1 MISVK
6 AWLLER
12 SQRNFVQQLKAYAK
26 TLFPLFTWLP
36 NYNVTWLICDLVAG
50 LTVGCVVVPQSM
62 SYAQLASLP
71 AQYGLYSSFVGV
83 LIYCFFATSKDVTIG
98 PVAVMSL
105 EVAKVIGDVQAQYPG
120 VYTGPQIA
128 SMLALLCGSVVLG
141 IGLLRLGWIVE
152 FIPAPAVAGF
162 MTGSAIKIAAGQLP
176 HLLGT
181 KALVN
186 TRDATHSVLVN
197 TLRALPNCSVDAG
210 FGLVTLF
217 LLYFFRWYLN
227 HLSEKVPNYRR
238 ALFFALVMRS
248 GLIII
253 LATMVSWLVCRGK
266 DPYPIAIL
274 KTVPRGFQNVG
285 PPLVTREL
293 AAAVASK
300 LLAALVIL
308 VLEHI
313 AIAKSFGRIN
323 NYKIVPDQEL
333 IAIGLTNMLGVFFGA
348 YPSTGSFSRSA
359 IKSKS
364 GVRTPLAGVFT
375 GILVLMALY
384 ALTDVFY
391 WIPNGALAAIIIH
404 AVGDL
409 IATPKQVIKFWE
421 VSPIECVIFAVG
433 VVVTLVSSVE
443 YGILSMLIASVGLL
457 LLRIALPG
465 GQFLGLVRIKSQSEA
480 RSVFVPL
487 DRQGVN
493 PNILVEHPPPGILL
507 YRMEESFIYPNASRV
522 SDRLVERVKSETR
535 PRRSDHEKSNGSRAW
550 NDTKSA
556 VLDSNKPVLCSIILD
571 FSSVASLD
579 ATGVQALVDTREQVE
594 KYAQGRVNFHFT
606 SILSPWI
613 KRALLAGGFGAN
625 NKGLTTERRVIEV
638 AAVVPLNSDATICV
652 NEQDQSGPST
662 AEFST
667 SKDTLIPL
675 LQTNTPFFH
684 IDLDDA
690 LSAAVSDR
698 NSRDEHVV

>member
-6 AWLLER
+6 TWLTER
-12 SQRNFVQQLKAYAK
+12 SQRSVVQQLRAYF
-26 TLFPLFTWLP
+26 TSLFPLFTWLP
-36 NYNVTWLICDLVAG
+36 NYNVTWLMGDLVAG

-105 EVAKVIGDVQAQYPG
+105 EVAKVISDVQAQFPG

-128 SMLALLCGSVVLG
+128 SMLALLCGAVVLG
-141 IGLLRLGWIVE
+141 IGLFRLGWFVE
-152 FIPAPAVAGF
+152 FIPVPAVAGF

-181 KALVN
+181 KALVD
-186 TRDATHSVLVN
+186 TRDATYSVVVN
-197 TLRALPNCSVDAG
+197 TLRALPKCSVDAA

-227 HLSEKVPNYRR
+227 NLSGKYPNYRR
-238 ALFFALVMRS
+238 AIFFALVMRS
-248 GLIII
+248 GVIII
-253 LATMVSWLVCRGK
+253 LATMVSWLVCKGK
-266 DPYPIAIL
+266 KPYPIAIL
-274 KTVPRGFQNVG
+274 QTVPRGFQDVG
-285 PPLVTREL
+285 PPVVSREL

-323 NYKIVPDQEL
+323 SYKIVPDQEL

-364 GVRTPLAGVFT
+364 GVRTPLAGIFT

-384 ALTDVFY
+384 ALTDAFY

-409 IATPKQVIKFWE
+409 IATPRQVTKFWE
-421 VSPIECVIFAVG
+421 VSPMECGIFIVG

-465 GQFLGLVRIKSQSEA
+465 GQFLGLVRINSQSED
-480 RSVFVPL
+480 RSIFVPL

-493 PNILVEHPPPGILL
+493 PSIRVENPPPGILI
-507 YRMEESFIYPNASRV
+507 YRMEESFIYPNASRIN
-522 SDRLVERVKSETR
+522 DRLVDRVKSDTR
-535 PRRSDHEKSNGSRAW
+535 PRRSNHEKTNGSMAW
-550 NDTKSA
+550 NEVKST
-556 VLDSNKPVLCSIILD
+556 VVDSSKPVLCSIILD
-571 FSSVASLD
+571 FSSVPSLD

-594 KYAQGRVNFHFT
+594 KYAQGRVNFHFA

-613 KRALLAGGFGAN
+613 KRALLAGGFGAD
-625 NKGLTTERRVIEV
+625 NKGLTSERRVIEV
-638 AAVVPLNSDATICV
+638 AAVVPVNSDATFSV
-652 NEQDQSGPST
+652 DKQGQSGPST
-662 AEFST
+662 VDFS
-667 SKDTLIPL
+667 SPKDKLVPL
-675 LQTNTPFFH
+675 MQTNTPFFH

-690 LSAAVSDR
+690 LSAAINDR